1 MVGSVVAADFH
12 VTSARLEMLP
22 ALDEEETCEPEAD
35 TVAAFLANLEQ
46 RAKAKQVG
54 PSEWY
59 QVRNRPLLDVLHFV
73 EALETPSSTGAASSS

>member
-1 MVGSVVAADFH
+1 MI
-12 VTSARLEMLP
+12 
-22 ALDEEETCEPEAD
+22 EEQKEAD
-35 TVAAFLANLEQ
+35 AAMAFLANLEQ

-73 EALETPSSTGAASSS
+73 EALETPNSTGAASSGSTMH